1 MISLLQMRRVWL
13 LQHTPLQWHMHVLTM
28 MQQQQQQQQ
37 MRRRL
42 LGMVA
47 ALKMQQHRHPPCV
60 FCLASLQPQQVWQL
74 QHTAAQLAAQQLGH
88 KQHVRCMLLAM
99 PHQMQQPNSKQQQQQ
114 LSQRQRCLATR
125 STAAPTLLLQ
135 LRLAGMRQSWISQ
148 EAQHCSAL
156 MHGVKKQ
163 RTQLTRLLQQTAAPW
178 QLWLQHLLL
187 S

>member
-13 LQHTPLQWHMHVLTM
+13 LQHTPLQWHVYVLTM
-28 MQQQQQQQQ
+28 MQQQQQP
-37 MRRRL
+37 MRPCL
-42 LGMVA
+42 PGMVA
-47 ALKMQQHRHPPCV
+47 ALKMQQHLHPPCV

-74 QHTAAQLAAQQLGH
+74 QHTAAQLTVQHLGYKQQI
-88 KQHVRCMLLAM
+88 RCMLLAM
-99 PHQMQQPNSKQQQQQ
+99 PHQMQQQTSKPQQQQ
-114 LSQRQRCLATR
+114 LWQRQRRLAMRT
-125 STAAPTLLLQ
+125 TAAPTLLLQ

-148 EAQHCSAL
+148 EAPHCSAL

-163 RTQLTRLLQQTAAPW
+163 RRQLRRLIQQAAAHY